1 MSAQP
6 KLMPDIEGLAHQV
19 DPLSRR
25 GFFLAASAAT
35 AAGYTLAAGPVRA
48 DAIQTDSAGLTVGE
62 AKVKVSDGEMPVFY
76 ARPANAQNPPVILVA
91 IEIFGLHEYIKDVTR
106 RLGKLGAFA
115 IAPDYYFRKG
125 VDLTKI
131 TDIPQLMPI
140 VNSKPDAELLSDL
153 DATVA
158 WAKCQGGDTSRLGI
172 MGFCR
177 GGRTVWEYSAHNK
190 DVKAGVAFYGSLVD
204 PPAQKSLWPKSPI
217 ELAPEMKAPVL
228 GLYGEADQGIPVS
241 QVDTLKGALQATG
254 KTFEIKVYPGAPH
267 GFHADY
273 RASYRKDAADDAFGS
288 APHTD
293 YGFITI
299 LCQDNSGGLEVRRSD
314 GTWLAAPPIPGTWV
328 VNVADML
335 SRWTNGR
342 WQSTPHRVKNLSGG
356 DRYSCPYFFDMAMDS
371 IVEGLPTCQPA
382 KFPPVR
388 YGDYLIERL
397 DKNYVYRKHSAA

>member
-6 KLMPDIEGLAHQV
+6 KLMSDIEGLAHQV

-25 GFFLAASAAT
+25 GFFLTASAAT

-48 DAIQTDSAGLTVGE
+48 DAIHTESAGLTVGD
-62 AKVKVSDGEMPVFY
+62 AKVKVSDGEMPVYY

-91 IEIFGLHEYIKDVTR
+91 MEIFGLHEYIKDVTR

-125 VDLTKI
+125 TDLTKI

-158 WAKCQGGDTSRLGI
+158 WAKSQGGDTSRLGI

-177 GGRTVWEYSAHNK
+177 GGRTVWEYAAHNK
-190 DVKAGVAFYGSLVD
+190 DIKAGVAFYGSLVD
-204 PPAQKSLWPKSPI
+204 PPAQKSLWPKNPI

-241 QVDTLKGALQATG
+241 QVDTLKGALQTAG
-254 KTFEIKVYPGAPH
+254 KTFEIKIYPGAPH

-273 RASYRKDAADDAFGS
+273 RPSYRQDAAEDAWNQMIAWFKK
-288 APHTD
+288 
-293 YGFITI
+293 YK
-299 LCQDNSGGLEVRRSD
+299 V
-314 GTWLAAPPIPGTWV
+314 LA
-328 VNVADML
+328 
-335 SRWTNGR
+335 
-342 WQSTPHRVKNLSGG
+342 
-356 DRYSCPYFFDMAMDS
+356 
-371 IVEGLPTCQPA
+371 
-382 KFPPVR
+382 
-388 YGDYLIERL
+388 
-397 DKNYVYRKHSAA
+397 